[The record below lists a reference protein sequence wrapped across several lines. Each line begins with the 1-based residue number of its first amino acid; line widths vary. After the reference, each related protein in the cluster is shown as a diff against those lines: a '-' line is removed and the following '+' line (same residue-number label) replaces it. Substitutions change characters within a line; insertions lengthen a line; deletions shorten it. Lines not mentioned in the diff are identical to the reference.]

1 METLLVHKEIAD
13 AFMPA
18 MVKAY
23 QKAHV
28 TMIGDDRALAYEKGM
43 IPATDEDWATE
54 YNDLRL
60 SIRIVDSMQEAV
72 AHIRRYGTGHSAA
85 IVTADYETARRFQQ
99 VVDAACVRECIDTV
113 YGRVPIRVWRGNR
126 HQYAE
131 TPCPRPYGPAGADD
145 NQIPDLW
152 KWTDPFVTESF
163 TILHDF
169 FMKDCYHKPS
179 MWSGEQ
185 DLFPAGRSLGPRVP
199 SAYSK

>member
-60 SIRIVDSMQEAV
+60 THSVSLIPWKKRLPIFAAME
-72 AHIRRYGTGHSAA
+72 RGT
-85 IVTADYETARRFQQ
+85 
-99 VVDAACVRECIDTV
+99 
-113 YGRVPIRVWRGNR
+113 
-126 HQYAE
+126 
-131 TPCPRPYGPAGADD
+131 
-145 NQIPDLW
+145 L
-152 KWTDPFVTESF
+152 
-163 TILHDF
+163 
-169 FMKDCYHKPS
+169 KP
-179 MWSGEQ
+179 
-185 DLFPAGRSLGPRVP
+185 L
-199 SAYSK
+199 